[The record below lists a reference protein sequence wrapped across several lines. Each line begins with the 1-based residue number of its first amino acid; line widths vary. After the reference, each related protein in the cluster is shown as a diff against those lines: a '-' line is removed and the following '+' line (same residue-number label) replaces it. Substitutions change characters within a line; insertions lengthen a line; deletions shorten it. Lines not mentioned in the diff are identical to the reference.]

1 MTDTRIT
8 TVYPRD
14 AAPGARYVEPQTIG
28 VAVTTRVPASPAATQ
43 AAGPELRGGLGQV
56 ILATIASTVG
66 FWAWMSIAPLQN
78 IYAQQMGLDQGQ
90 ISIML
95 AMPVLVGA
103 LGRIVV
109 GAMTDRFGGRRMFTL
124 VLLASV
130 PAVLLVA
137 LAGSIGS
144 YPLLLVAGFLLGV
157 AGTIFAVGIP
167 FSSAWFPASQRGL
180 ANGIFGMGMIGT
192 AVSAFATPRLAE
204 GIGYLPTH
212 LLIAAVVVVVAIV
225 VWFFLRESP
234 VWQSSHQPLVPK
246 VMGALRLAVTW
257 QMSFLYAIVF
267 GGFVAFSTYLPK
279 YLLTIYPGEVD
290 AVGAGTRTALFA
302 AAAVV
307 ARPIGGV
314 LADRFGPKVI
324 SLISLAGIVA
334 TAYVVGQQPPEGVL
348 TGVVFLLMASAMGLG
363 MGAVFAWVGPS
374 TPPDKVGAVTG
385 VVAAAGGL
393 GGYFPPLV
401 MGATYHADT
410 NSYALGLWLLVLVG
424 AGALV
429 VAGMLRDARASK
441 S

>member
-1 MTDTRIT
+1 MST
-8 TVYPRD
+8 TIPEKSAT
-14 AAPGARYVEPQTIG
+14 AAEPN
-28 VAVTTRVPASPAATQ
+28 
-43 AAGPELRGGLGQV
+43 LRGGLGQV
-56 ILATIASTVG
+56 ILATLASTVG
-66 FWAWMSIAPLQN
+66 FWAWMTIAPLQN
-78 IYAQQMGLDQGQ
+78 IYATEMGLDQGQ

-109 GAMTDRFGGRRMFTL
+109 GAMTDRFGGRKMFTF
-124 VLLASV
+124 VLLAGV
-130 PAVLLVA
+130 PPVLLVA

-144 YPLLLVAGFLLGV
+144 YWLLLVSGFLLGV
-157 AGTIFAVGIP
+157 AGTIFAIGIP
-167 FSSAWFPASQRGL
+167 FSSAWFPPARRGF
-180 ANGIFGMGMIGT
+180 ANGVFGMGMIGT

-212 LLIAAVVVVVAIV
+212 LLIAGVMIAMAAV
-225 VWFFLRESP
+225 VWFGMRESP
-234 VWQSSHQPLVPK
+234 VWKPSHQALIPK
-246 VMGALRLAVTW
+246 VTGALKLVITW

-279 YLLTIYPGEVD
+279 YLLTIYPGDVD

-324 SLISLAGIVA
+324 SLVSLAGIVA
-334 TAYVVGQQPPEGVL
+334 TAYIVGQQPPEGVL

-429 VAGMLRDARASK
+429 VGGMLRDARAPK
-441 S
+441 P